1 MEEKHVVIGAA
12 GALGSAIV
20 GVLSGLGK
28 SVRAVVRDVDR
39 ARRVLPPEAD
49 IVLGDGS
56 NA

>member
-49 IVLGDGS
+49 IVLPRRP
-56 NA
+56 